1 MKTITSTT
9 TTITDPTELVMTGL
23 GHVLIETASAGL
35 VGIKWAVLF
44 PMVSAPIALAI
55 TASVLLGPV
64 AAAVVV
70 GVSAAGMVLWRRRSP
85 ETFERWVSRRAQHR
99 FLTWLR
105 YRRRWTR
112 LMTAC
117 HLTVTT
123 DDRTT
128 VPRLLGVQIG
138 GSVDRVRVR
147 MLPGHCPA
155 DWENRTAHLAHA
167 FGAEECR
174 VTITGP
180 ALVELAFRQ
189 GDSLAEP
196 IALPHIEGGLS
207 WGKEAA

>member
-1 MKTITSTT
+1 MTNKTTHKPN
-9 TTITDPTELVMTGL
+9 DPFDLLGL
-23 GHVLIETASAGL
+23 AVLNLGGWLIIA
-35 VGIKWAVLF
+35 VGVIVWWALLF
-44 PMVSAPIALAI
+44 PMVSAPI
-55 TASVLLGPV
+55 VLTVIAGVFFGPV

-85 ETFERWVSRRAQHR
+85 ETFERWVSRRARTR

-112 LMTAC
+112 LMAAC

-123 DDRTT
+123 DDRTA

-138 GSVDRVRVR
+138 DSVDRVRVR

-155 DWENRTAHLAHA
+155 DWENRTDHLAHA
-167 FGAEECR
+167 FGAQECR
-174 VTITGP
+174 ATITGP
-180 ALVELAFRQ
+180 ATVELAFRH
-189 GDSLAEP
+189 GDSLADP

-207 WGKEAA
+207 WNKDAA